1 MNSTEKLID
10 AAELNILQTDLEET
24 TDIRLQFK
32 KRDGLLPVIVQEFI
46 SKQILMLGYTNKE
59 AYEYTLA
66 HKKAAFWST
75 SRNQLWVKGSTSG
88 NSLSVNK
95 IMVDCDQDALIYLV
109 TLDGG
114 GVCHTFDQTGK
125 NCKACFYRTVEQEN
139 DALAF
144 LTKMQ

>member
-1 MNSTEKLID
+1 MNNTEKLID

-32 KRDGLLPVIVQEFI
+32 KRGGLLPVIVQEFI

-75 SRNQLWVKGSTSG
+75 SRNQLWVKGTTSG
-88 NSLSVNK
+88 NSLSVNQ

-125 NCKACFYRTVEQEN
+125 NRKACFYRTVEQEN

-144 LTKMQ
+144 LPEMQ